1 MLCLWTFCHVSFPLF
16 FFFFLT
22 EENSSASS
30 SFMFFSSFQSNL
42 LAEGLGNQVGWGH
55 VWNRFSGPLSCRNQS
70 NQCALTPLVPP
81 AWWDGLWQSPT
92 PRDIHKMEA
101 FGVLLSGLGTVDDD
115 DNHLRSFC
123 ALKKKVAVTVTIIW
137 RLELYLLILQY
148 HDVRLS

>member
-1 MLCLWTFCHVSFPLF
+1 MFPFLFF

-101 FGVLLSGLGTVDDD
+101 FGVLLSGLGTVDDN

-123 ALKKKVAVTVTIIW
+123 AVKKKVAVTVTII
-137 RLELYLLILQY
+137 
-148 HDVRLS
+148 